1 MVVLPFLFNK
11 ETCMCIRTLK
21 KGNRVVGLSIS
32 GKNFMLDKQ
41 VCHALALEEGRADT
55 EIKTTQECIQKL
67 RKDLVKKPFH
77 GSSDLLK
84 VSLKFNESGEVDHV
98 SAQVEFTGRLET
110 ISDNQK
116 DEYVHILE
124 EFLKA
129 HNQAVLNHKSEI
141 ESRLKTIIAPK
152 A

>member
-1 MVVLPFLFNK
+1 
-11 ETCMCIRTLK
+11 MCIRTLK

-67 RKDLVKKPFH
+67 KKDLANKSFG
-77 GSSDLLK
+77 GSGESLR
-84 VSLKFNESGEVDHV
+84 VSLKFNETGEVDHV
-98 SAQVEFTGRLET
+98 SAQVEFTGRLEA

-116 DEYVHILE
+116 DEYVHLLE

-129 HNQAVLNHKSEI
+129 HNKAVLSHKSEI